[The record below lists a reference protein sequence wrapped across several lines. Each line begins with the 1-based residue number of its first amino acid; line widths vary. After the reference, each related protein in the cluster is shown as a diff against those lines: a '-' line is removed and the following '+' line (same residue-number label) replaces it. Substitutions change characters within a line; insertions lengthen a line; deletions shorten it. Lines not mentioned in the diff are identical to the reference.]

1 MDESI
6 EIELFCDCHNR
17 ITPFLLTTKDCEW
30 NYKTEARCPPV
41 PLSDQFDWECDIRS
55 ENCEVHFKAKFISS

>member
-30 NYKTEARCPPV
+30 SYKTEARCPPV
-41 PLSDQFDWECDIRS
+41 PPNEQFNWECDIRS
-55 ENCEVHFKAKFISS
+55 ENCEVNFKFKYI